1 MPRRE
6 GVMPPR
12 RSNRLKTWRQ
22 SHVDR
27 LRFAR
32 QNRVGF
38 PGWPEH
44 GTTHSAPATQIQ
56 KAAFPTSACVMLETR
71 LIEGMLL
78 GRSAVCCRS
87 HQQRCTGLRA
97 ALQLKQL
104 SCEVQPRGELH
115 EMRNILVKLFIGT
128 AITSIAMFGADNSI
142 GTWKRNIEESKS
154 TPPATNPIT
163 SLTIVNEAVDG
174 GVDRKS
180 TRLNS
185 SHLGISYSSTDKY
198 DGKEYPA
205 TGAPWDTISMKQ
217 INANTFTVEVRKTGG
232 KYHSTGRTVI
242 SKDGKS
248 MTTTTKGTDA
258 EGNPTSGTAI
268 YEKQ

>member
-1 MPRRE
+1 MA
-6 GVMPPR
+6 GI
-12 RSNRLKTWRQ
+12 N
-22 SHVDR
+22 
-27 LRFAR
+27 
-32 QNRVGF
+32 
-38 PGWPEH
+38 
-44 GTTHSAPATQIQ
+44 PATPGDGDVVESQRP
-56 KAAFPTSACVMLETR
+56 ATADSETGRSRSDSPTSACVMLETR

-78 GRSAVCCRS
+78 GRSAECCRS

-142 GTWKRNIEESKS
+142 GTWKRNIEKSKS

-174 GVDRKS
+174 GVKVTATGQLKDG
-180 TRLNS
+180 TAIN
-185 SHLGISYSSTDKY
+185 YSSTDKY